1 MLIDSKNGY
10 DSPSM
15 AVDRQGAVRNYD
27 ADVIE
32 LLKQWG
38 QNSGYSKDIK
48 MCRVI
53 DRRTAIIK
61 YGRIVKHYEK
71 KGKPFFL

>member
-1 MLIDSKNGY
+1 MIDSKNGY
-10 DSPSM
+10 DSHSM

-27 ADVIE
+27 ALVIE
-32 LLKQWG
+32 MVKQWCLD
-38 QNSGYSKDIK
+38 SGYSKDIK
-48 MCRVI
+48 MRRGI

-61 YGRIVKHYEK
+61 YGRIVKHHEK